1 MLVFGSPYKDVYEIA
16 DSVRIDMPTYN
27 FFPMQ
32 KVESIRLEEAMLGC
46 LAVVNYIKS

>member
-1 MLVFGSPYKDVYEIA
+1 ML
-16 DSVRIDMPTYN
+16 TYN

-32 KVESIRLEEAMLGC
+32 KVESVRLEEAILGC